1 MSSVRERQPG
11 RGPLYLAAALA
22 LALAGC
28 APPGSG
34 AASQLA
40 PSATHTPAPRTST
53 ISAPPATA
61 DLLALEARGAVG
73 SAAKSV
79 TVAYAA
85 AARKATVTITITGI
99 VPDTGVRM
107 NAAWERTKT
116 LCFQEQHALWASGLP
131 LEQVMVVVL
140 GPTQDEYDDTV
151 NQWYGI
157 AVVSAATARRIPWA
171 NATPDSVW
179 GAYDQGWLREQFTLF
194 DDIPPA
200 PPLPTATA
208 P

>member
-1 MSSVRERQPG
+1 MSSMRERQPR

-28 APPGSG
+28 APPSGG
-34 AASQLA
+34 AASHPA
-40 PSATHTPAPRTST
+40 SPATSTPAPRTPT
-53 ISAPPATA
+53 ISAPPTTA
-61 DLLALEARGAVG
+61 DLLALDAQGAVG

-79 TVAYAA
+79 TVAYDA
-85 AARKATVTITITGI
+85 AARKATVTITIAGI

-116 LCFQEQHALWASGLP
+116 LCFQEQNALWASGLP
-131 LEQVMVVVL
+131 LAQVMVVVL

-157 AVVSAATARRIPWA
+157 SVVGAATARRIPWA

-179 GAYDQGWLREQFTLF
+179 SAYDQGWLREQFTLF